1 MVFCTSTAGTPAD
14 AAEPRVK
21 HAMPSLSF
29 YDYAFLVTETADSP
43 KHVAGLQIFRPP
55 SGYDGDYVADLVAAL
70 RQRPPGPP
78 FDMRLEGSLLGMP
91 SWIKDEHFDLDYHL
105 RQTRLPA
112 PGSRQQLMDVV
123 GRLHSM
129 LLDRARPLWEMHVIE
144 GLDDGCFALY
154 SKIHHAYCDGA
165 TLVRL
170 MLSTLNRAPEDRN
183 LRASW
188 EPMEKPRYRQK
199 KRGWTARFEESVDQ
213 IKRGATTALELSGLA
228 GRMALQRL
236 GAQSGR
242 LPVPFTA
249 PRTKLNATVTRARR
263 ASIGDLP
270 MDGIKRLCEQT
281 DTTINDVLVTVCDI
295 ALTRYLRQHDDRPKG
310 PLVAQMPVSLR
321 RDGNE
326 EMGNQIAIMPVTL
339 GRASHDP
346 LRRLHEVSR
355 SCAEVKDEAVSLSR
369 DTVSIYTLM
378 IQGVAQAGEFLGM
391 NETLPPLG
399 NILISNVPGPRFPL
413 YLWGAKL
420 ISSYPLSA
428 IPPGL
433 AMNITL
439 FSYDGKFDIGMIAGH
454 DAIPDI
460 DALPGFMEDAF
471 AALSAAA
478 ARQHA
483 RSGKARRGGKRA
495 RSKKPGS
502 GSSKRRAATAGKPK
516 RRSKSKTGKIA
527 TDSGGNGAGK
537 RKSKPA
543 ASAASRRRQA
553 AARAVKVAAHG
564 PDQADPETGA

>member
-1 MVFCTSTAGTPAD
+1 
-14 AAEPRVK
+14 
-21 HAMPSLSF
+21 MPSLSF
-29 YDYAFLVTETADSP
+29 YDYAFLATETADSP
-43 KHVAGLQIFRPP
+43 KHVAGLQIFSPP
-55 SGYDGDYVADLVAAL
+55 QDYDGDYVADLVAAL

-78 FDMRLEGSLLGMP
+78 FNMRLEGSMLGIP
-91 SWIKDEHFDLDYHL
+91 SWVDDEHFDIDYHL

-112 PGSRQQLMDVV
+112 PGDRRQLMDVV
-123 GRLHSM
+123 ARLHSM
-129 LLDRARPLWEMHVIE
+129 LLDRQRPLWEMHVIE
-144 GLDDGCFALY
+144 GLEDGSFALY

-170 MLSTLNRAPEDRN
+170 MLSTLNRTPEDRT

-188 EPMEKPRYRQK
+188 EPMEKARYRKTEQGLSAK
-199 KRGWTARFEESVDQ
+199 LGKRVDQ
-213 IKRGATTALELSGLA
+213 IKRSAHTALELSGLA
-228 GRMALQRL
+228 GRMALQRF

-249 PRTKLNATVTRARR
+249 PRTRLNATVTRARR
-263 ASIGDLP
+263 AAIGGLQ
-270 MDGIKRLCEQT
+270 MDDVKRLCEQT
-281 DTTINDVLVTVCDI
+281 GTTINDVLVTLCDI

-339 GRASHDP
+339 GRSTHDP

-355 SCAEVKDEAVSLSR
+355 SCAEVKEEAVSMTQ

-378 IQGVAQAGEFLGM
+378 IQGVAQAGEFLGL

-420 ISSYPLSA
+420 TNSYPLSA

-433 AMNITL
+433 AMNITI
-439 FSYDGKFDIGMIAGH
+439 FSYDGNFDIGMIAGY

-460 DALPGFMEDAF
+460 DELPVYINDAF

-478 ARQHA
+478 TRQQAR
-483 RSGKARRGGKRA
+483 GNKGRRGGTR
-495 RSKKPGS
+495 RGSKKVAAGS
-502 GSSKRRAATAGKPK
+502 RKKPVAADSKAKQKTTA
-516 RRSKSKTGKIA
+516 
-527 TDSGGNGAGK
+527 SGGNGSSKAHPK
-537 RKSKPA
+537 RR
-543 ASAASRRRQA
+543 ASASGRRKT
-553 AARAVKVAAHG
+553 AARAVRLAAQG
-564 PDQADPETGA
+564 ADQADSEKTH

>member
-1 MVFCTSTAGTPAD
+1 
-14 AAEPRVK
+14 
-21 HAMPSLSF
+21 MPSLSF

-43 KHVAGLQIFRPP
+43 KHVAGLQIFNPP
-55 SGYDGDYVADLVAAL
+55 PGYKGDFVADLVSAL
-70 RQRPPGPP
+70 RTRPPGPP
-78 FDMRLEGSLLGMP
+78 FNMRLEGSLLGIP
-91 SWIKDEHFDLDYHL
+91 SWVDDEHFDIDYHL

-112 PGSRQQLMDVV
+112 PGNRQQLMDVV
-123 GRLHSM
+123 ARLHSM
-129 LLDRARPLWEMHVIE
+129 LLDRQRPLWEMHVIE
-144 GLDDGCFALY
+144 GLDDGSFALY

-170 MLSTLNRAPEDRN
+170 MMSTLNQTQDDRT

-188 EPMEKPRYRQK
+188 EPMEKARYRKSEQGLSEK
-199 KRGWTARFEESVDQ
+199 LGKRVDQ
-213 IKRGATTALELSGLA
+213 IKRSAHTALELSGLA

-249 PRTKLNATVTRARR
+249 PRTRLNATVTRARR
-263 ASIGDLP
+263 AAIGELSMADV
-270 MDGIKRLCEQT
+270 KRLCEQT
-281 DTTINDVLVTVCDI
+281 GTTINDVLVTLCDI

-355 SCAEVKDEAVSLSR
+355 SCAEVKEEAVSMSQ

-399 NILISNVPGPRFPL
+399 NILISNVPGPRVPL
-413 YLWGAKL
+413 FLWGAKL
-420 ISSYPLSA
+420 TSSYPLSA

-433 AMNITL
+433 AMNITI
-439 FSYDGKFDIGMIAGH
+439 FSYDGKFDIGMIAGY

-460 DALPGFMEDAF
+460 DELPAYMNDAF

-478 ARQHA
+478 ARQQVRGSKGRRVGA
-483 RSGKARRGGKRA
+483 RV
-495 RSKKPGS
+495 RSKKAGVRSRKKTLPAGNKTQQKNT
-502 GSSKRRAATAGKPK
+502 GSSGNRSRQADAKSRSSATGRKRQ
-516 RRSKSKTGKIA
+516 S
-527 TDSGGNGAGK
+527 
-537 RKSKPA
+537 
-543 ASAASRRRQA
+543 ASRAVRF
-553 AARAVKVAAHG
+553 AARGA
-564 PDQADPETGA
+564 DQSDSEKTH

>member
-1 MVFCTSTAGTPAD
+1 
-14 AAEPRVK
+14 
-21 HAMPSLSF
+21 MPSLSF

-43 KHVAGLQIFRPP
+43 KHVAGLQIFSPP
-55 SGYDGDYVADLVAAL
+55 PGYEGDFVADLVSAL
-70 RQRPPGPP
+70 RTRPPGSP
-78 FDMRLEGSLLGMP
+78 FNMRLEGSLLGIP
-91 SWIKDEHFDLDYHL
+91 SWVDDEHFDIDYHL

-112 PGSRQQLMDVV
+112 PGNRQQLMDVV
-123 GRLHSM
+123 ARLHSM
-129 LLDRARPLWEMHVIE
+129 LLDRQRPLWEMHVIE
-144 GLDDGCFALY
+144 GLDDGSFALY

-170 MLSTLNRAPEDRN
+170 MMSTLNQTQDDRT

-188 EPMEKPRYRQK
+188 EPMEKARYRKPEQGLSEK
-199 KRGWTARFEESVDQ
+199 LGKRVDQ
-213 IKRGATTALELSGLA
+213 FKRTAHTALELSGLA

-236 GAQSGR
+236 GAHSGR

-249 PRTKLNATVTRARR
+249 PRTRLNATVTRARR
-263 ASIGDLP
+263 AAIGELSMEDV
-270 MDGIKRLCEQT
+270 KRLCAQT
-281 DTTINDVLVTVCDI
+281 GTTINDVLVTLCDI

-355 SCAEVKDEAVSLSR
+355 SCAEVKEEAVSMSQ

-399 NILISNVPGPRFPL
+399 NILISNVPGPRVPL
-413 YLWGAKL
+413 FLWGAKL
-420 ISSYPLSA
+420 TSSYPLSA

-433 AMNITL
+433 AMNITI
-439 FSYDGKFDIGMIAGH
+439 FSYDGKFDIGMIAGY

-460 DALPGFMEDAF
+460 DELPAYMNDAF

-478 ARQHA
+478 ARQQV
-483 RSGKARRGGKRA
+483 RGSKGRRVGARA
-495 RSKKPGS
+495 RSKKAAVRARKKALPADS
-502 GSSKRRAATAGKPK
+502 KAKQKKTGSSGNRSRQADAKSRLSATGRKRQ
-516 RRSKSKTGKIA
+516 S
-527 TDSGGNGAGK
+527 
-537 RKSKPA
+537 
-543 ASAASRRRQA
+543 ASRAVRF
-553 AARAVKVAAHG
+553 AARGA
-564 PDQADPETGA
+564 DQSDSEKSH

>member
-1 MVFCTSTAGTPAD
+1 
-14 AAEPRVK
+14 
-21 HAMPSLSF
+21 MPSLSF

-55 SGYDGDYVADLVAAL
+55 PDYDGDYVADLVAAL
-70 RQRPPGPP
+70 RRRPPGPP
-78 FDMRLEGSLLGMP
+78 FNMRLDDPLLGVP
-91 SWIKDEHFDLDYHL
+91 NWVKDEHFDLDYHL

-112 PGSRQQLMDVV
+112 PGDRKQLMDVV
-123 GRLHSM
+123 ARLHSM

-154 SKIHHAYCDGA
+154 NKIHHAYCDGA

-170 MLSTLNRAPEDRN
+170 MLSTLNRAPEDST

-188 EPMEKPRYRQK
+188 EPMEKPRYPK
-199 KRGWTARFEESVDQ
+199 KQRGWSARLGKRVDQ
-213 IKRGATTALELSGLA
+213 IRRGAATAVELSGLA

-236 GAQSGR
+236 GAHSGR

-263 ASIGDLP
+263 AAIGELP

-281 DTTINDVLVTVCDI
+281 GTTINDVVVTICDI

-355 SCAEVKDEAVSLSR
+355 SCAEVKEEAATLSP

-413 YLWGAKL
+413 YLWGARL
-420 ISSYPLSA
+420 VSSYPLSA

-460 DALPGFMEDAF
+460 DALPGFMTDAF

-478 ARQHA
+478 QRQHA
-483 RSGKARRGGKRA
+483 RVGKGRRAGKRG
-495 RSKKPGS
+495 RGKKTPAGSAEGSRAKGKSQRRS
-502 GSSKRRAATAGKPK
+502 GSRTLKADP
-516 RRSKSKTGKIA
+516 
-527 TDSGGNGAGK
+527 DSGGNGADKGRAKPK
-537 RKSKPA
+537 R
-543 ASAASRRRQA
+543 SAASRRRQT
-553 AARAVKVAAHG
+553 AARTVRVAARG
-564 PDQADPETGA
+564 PDQADPEKGA

>member
-1 MVFCTSTAGTPAD
+1 
-14 AAEPRVK
+14 
-21 HAMPSLSF
+21 MPSLSF

-43 KHVAGLQIFRPP
+43 KHVAGLQIFSPP
-55 SGYDGDYVADLVAAL
+55 PGYEGDFVVDLVSAL
-70 RQRPPGPP
+70 RTRPPGSP
-78 FDMRLEGSLLGMP
+78 FNMRLEGSLLGIP
-91 SWIKDEHFDLDYHL
+91 SWVDDEHFDIDYHL

-112 PGSRQQLMDVV
+112 PGNRQQLMDVV
-123 GRLHSM
+123 ARLHSM
-129 LLDRARPLWEMHVIE
+129 LLDRQRPLWEMHVIE
-144 GLDDGCFALY
+144 GLDDGSFALY

-170 MLSTLNRAPEDRN
+170 MMSTLNQTQDDRT

-188 EPMEKPRYRQK
+188 EPMEKARYRKPEQGLSEK
-199 KRGWTARFEESVDQ
+199 LGKRVDQ
-213 IKRGATTALELSGLA
+213 IKRTAHTALELSGLA

-236 GAQSGR
+236 GAQPGR

-249 PRTKLNATVTRARR
+249 PRTRLNATVTRARR
-263 ASIGDLP
+263 AAIGELSMEDV
-270 MDGIKRLCEQT
+270 KRLCAQT
-281 DTTINDVLVTVCDI
+281 GTTINDVLVTLCDI

-355 SCAEVKDEAVSLSR
+355 SCAEVKEEAVSMSQ

-399 NILISNVPGPRFPL
+399 NILISNVPGPRVPL
-413 YLWGAKL
+413 FLWGAKL
-420 ISSYPLSA
+420 TSSYPLSA

-433 AMNITL
+433 AMNITI
-439 FSYDGKFDIGMIAGH
+439 FSYDGKFDIGMIAGY

-460 DALPGFMEDAF
+460 DELPAYMNDAF

-478 ARQHA
+478 ARQQV
-483 RSGKARRGGKRA
+483 RGSKGRRVGARA
-495 RSKKPGS
+495 RSKKAAVRARKKALPVDRKAKQKKT
-502 GSSKRRAATAGKPK
+502 GSSGNRSRQADAKSRLSATGRKRQ
-516 RRSKSKTGKIA
+516 S
-527 TDSGGNGAGK
+527 
-537 RKSKPA
+537 
-543 ASAASRRRQA
+543 ASRAVRF
-553 AARAVKVAAHG
+553 AARGA
-564 PDQADPETGA
+564 DQSDSEKSH

>member
-1 MVFCTSTAGTPAD
+1 
-14 AAEPRVK
+14 
-21 HAMPSLSF
+21 MPSLSF

-43 KHVAGLQIFRPP
+43 KHVAGLQIFSPP
-55 SGYDGDYVADLVAAL
+55 PGYEGDFVADLVSAL
-70 RQRPPGPP
+70 RTRPPGSP
-78 FDMRLEGSLLGMP
+78 FNMRLEGSLLGIP
-91 SWIKDEHFDLDYHL
+91 SWVDDEHFDIDYHL

-112 PGSRQQLMDVV
+112 PGNRQQLMDVV
-123 GRLHSM
+123 ARLHSM
-129 LLDRARPLWEMHVIE
+129 LLDRQRPLWEMHVIE
-144 GLDDGCFALY
+144 GLDDGSFALY

-170 MLSTLNRAPEDRN
+170 MMSTLNQTQDDRT

-188 EPMEKPRYRQK
+188 EPMEKARYRRSEQGLSEK
-199 KRGWTARFEESVDQ
+199 LGKRVDQ
-213 IKRGATTALELSGLA
+213 IKRTAHTALELSGLA

-236 GAQSGR
+236 GAQPGR

-249 PRTKLNATVTRARR
+249 PRTRLNATVTRARR
-263 ASIGDLP
+263 AAIGELSMEDV
-270 MDGIKRLCEQT
+270 KRLCAQT
-281 DTTINDVLVTVCDI
+281 GTTINDVLVTLCDI

-355 SCAEVKDEAVSLSR
+355 SCAEVKEEAVSMSQ

-399 NILISNVPGPRFPL
+399 NILISNVPGPRVPL
-413 YLWGAKL
+413 FLWGAKL
-420 ISSYPLSA
+420 TSSYPLSA

-433 AMNITL
+433 AMNITI
-439 FSYDGKFDIGMIAGH
+439 FSYDGKFDIGMIAGY

-460 DALPGFMEDAF
+460 DELPAYMNDAF

-478 ARQHA
+478 ARQQV
-483 RSGKARRGGKRA
+483 RGSKGRRVGARA
-495 RSKKPGS
+495 RSKKAAVRARKKALPVDS
-502 GSSKRRAATAGKPK
+502 KATQKKTGSSGNRSRQVDAKSRLSATGRKRQ
-516 RRSKSKTGKIA
+516 S
-527 TDSGGNGAGK
+527 
-537 RKSKPA
+537 
-543 ASAASRRRQA
+543 ASRAVRF
-553 AARAVKVAAHG
+553 AARGA
-564 PDQADPETGA
+564 DQSDSEKSH